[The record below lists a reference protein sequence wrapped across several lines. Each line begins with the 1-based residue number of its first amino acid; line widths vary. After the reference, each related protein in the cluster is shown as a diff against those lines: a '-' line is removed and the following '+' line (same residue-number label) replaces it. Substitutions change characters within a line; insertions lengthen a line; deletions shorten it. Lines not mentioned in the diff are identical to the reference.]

1 MSRKIIYRIEDHPG
15 NTIADDR
22 WDEVMR
28 LQHWYNSEFAWTA
41 GKLSFRR
48 YVIFPNTE
56 EFKDLSTSIRE
67 LIAQRHQRLLAEG
80 LTEYQIVSQMEK
92 DRLLVVKWG
101 GYYDGC
107 LASGFTRV
115 ADNEWN
121 AFLVCDFLLKASTLC
136 PRLSIRATDEGKF
149 IKTGSIWF
157 RNGGVLISGD
167 DNANGSSAQQLC
179 DARRVFSVVDPAK
192 YDEHPAFKNLIPE
205 FNKLKAKEKME
216 VVRNWNWLGYDDG
229 YDADGD
235 DVKGF
240 NLNVKVRQFRL
251 TES

>member
-1 MSRKIIYRIEDHPG
+1 
-15 NTIADDR
+15 
-22 WDEVMR
+22 
-28 LQHWYNSEFAWTA
+28 
-41 GKLSFRR
+41 
-48 YVIFPNTE
+48 
-56 EFKDLSTSIRE
+56 
-67 LIAQRHQRLLAEG
+67 
-80 LTEYQIVSQMEK
+80 
-92 DRLLVVKWG
+92 
-101 GYYDGC
+101 
-107 LASGFTRV
+107 V